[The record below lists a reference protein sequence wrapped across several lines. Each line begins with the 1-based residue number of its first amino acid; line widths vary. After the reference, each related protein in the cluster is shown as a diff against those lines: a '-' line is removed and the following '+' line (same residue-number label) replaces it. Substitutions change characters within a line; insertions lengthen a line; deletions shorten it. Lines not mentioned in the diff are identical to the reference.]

1 MTLGQALATKL
12 NRGCFAAPS
21 GTLASSAGSPLPRR
35 SNPPCL
41 GCCCRH
47 VQGFPQTSPEKRAHF
62 LRVRRLNR
70 RIGRP
75 SPIWSGLSGSIEA
88 SPFSFTTMF
97 VRKHG
102 ARGLIRRQ
110 EPRPLPAGLFFLM
123 RLTDAAT
130 VVNIGLQLSAGHR
143 RQSRSE
149 GCCGGARD
157 RDRTLRLP
165 VTRERP
171 RAFLRSL
178 GNGRGSFLSRD
189 GQGTHPSCFCSPT
202 SRRGL
207 AEAHLQLEGYAACV

>member
-1 MTLGQALATKL
+1 
-12 NRGCFAAPS
+12 
-21 GTLASSAGSPLPRR
+21 
-35 SNPPCL
+35 
-41 GCCCRH
+41 
-47 VQGFPQTSPEKRAHF
+47 
-62 LRVRRLNR
+62 
-70 RIGRP
+70 
-75 SPIWSGLSGSIEA
+75 
-88 SPFSFTTMF
+88 MF

-149 GCCGGARD
+149 GVLGGARD

-178 GNGRGSFLSRD
+178 GNGRGSFLTLVLSASSPLSGAIADTGEACRMMELLI
-189 GQGTHPSCFCSPT
+189 GTVSW
-202 SRRGL
+202 L
-207 AEAHLQLEGYAACV
+207 ATLGFIAAIIADTFR